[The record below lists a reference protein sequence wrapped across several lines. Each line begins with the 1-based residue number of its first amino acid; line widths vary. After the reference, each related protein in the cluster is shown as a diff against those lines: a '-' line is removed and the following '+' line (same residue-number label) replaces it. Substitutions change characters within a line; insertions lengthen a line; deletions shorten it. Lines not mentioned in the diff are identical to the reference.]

1 VFNIPRKET
10 RLTWWLFTRYAEFT
24 YNAWTHPETLAAVS
38 QVAGIE
44 LVPVMDIEISH
55 VNILESECR
64 GSIHNEHPVGWHR
77 DDYPYVCV
85 LMLSDTTHMT
95 GGQTLLRRGPE
106 GILSRDPPEMV
117 SLIEI

>member
-1 VFNIPRKET
+1 VFNLLRKET
-10 RLTWWLFTRYAEFT
+10 RLTWLFTRYAEFT

-38 QVAGIE
+38 RVAGIE
-44 LVPVMDIEISH
+44 LVPVMDIEISY
-55 VNILESECR
+55 VNILESEWR

-106 GILSRDPPEMV
+106 GIWSVILRRW
-117 SLIEI
+117 